1 MTAATAVAL
10 TEAMQELALV
20 SIQPKGGSVY
30 QFAGIIEEVSPSI
43 GDRDIE
49 GIPLINGGRVVKK
62 TPQADH
68 ELTLKIYPTD
78 TRFSSS
84 KDLIQGFMNVDASWD
99 GTAPFA
105 DTNTHNQELFQVCV
119 VWCNDSTI
127 ITTANGTSTAGTQA
141 RRIVIKDMRMTSYKD
156 SFDDKMVSAEITFK
170 APAFD
175 TSGTGTVKYESC
187 EASGSAGLPVIADY
201 T

>member
-1 MTAATAVAL
+1 MTAVAL
-10 TEAMQELALV
+10 TEALQELALV
-20 SIQPKGGSVY
+20 SIQAKGGTAY

-78 TRFSSS
+78 TRFSAS
-84 KDLIQGFMNVDASWD
+84 KDLIQGFLAKDDGWDDSEPYSDA
-99 GTAPFA
+99 
-105 DTNTHNQELFQVCV
+105 NTHNQELFQVCI
-119 VWCNDSTI
+119 VWCNDATK

-141 RRIVIKDMRMTSYKD
+141 RRIVIKEMRMTSYKD
-156 SFDDKMVSAEITFK
+156 SFDDKMVSAEVTFK
-170 APAFD
+170 APAFT
-175 TSGTGTVKYESC
+175 TSGAKTLDYQSC
-187 EASGSAGLPVIADY
+187 EDSGSTGLSAVSDY